1 MEKFKILWIDDEV
14 DLLKPHILFL
24 ENKGFQV
31 FTSTNGSDALKMIQ
45 FELFDI
51 VFLDENMPGLTGL
64 ETLSKI
70 KEISNVPVVMITK
83 SEEEYLMEDAI
94 GAKIADYLIKPV
106 NPHQIL
112 STIKKKLDT
121 NRLVYNKAQK
131 DYREGYAKISD
142 AINSASN
149 HDDWVE
155 VYKKIIQWEIKFDNL
170 NDNAIKDV
178 LLMQKQQANI
188 QFFKYIKDHY
198 ISWFSSSN
206 KEKPS
211 FSDSIF
217 RERVIPI
224 IKEKPVFFI
233 LIDNLRLDQWLIIK
247 PLLEVYYNIQN
258 ESTYYSILPT
268 ATQYSRNALFSG
280 LMPIDI
286 QKKFPDYWVDE
297 NEDGGKNLYE
307 EKLVKSLIE
316 DVKSDCKISF
326 NKILNLN
333 SGKKILNN
341 LNDLMLN
348 DLNII
353 IYNFVDILSHAK
365 TELKM
370 IKELVDDDKSYRDLT
385 ITWFKNSPLFD
396 FLQKIA
402 HKNVDVVITTDH
414 GTINVNQPIKII
426 GEKDISSN
434 LRYKK
439 GRRMNFNSKDVFF
452 VNNPEKIKLPSTN
465 LSSLYVFAG
474 TDKFFAYPNNYNHYV
489 NYYKNTYQHG
499 GISMEEMIIPF
510 VHLSSKFL

>member
-233 LIDNLRLDQWLIIK
+233 LIDNFTL
-247 PLLEVYYNIQN
+247 
-258 ESTYYSILPT
+258 
-268 ATQYSRNALFSG
+268 
-280 LMPIDI
+280 
-286 QKKFPDYWVDE
+286 
-297 NEDGGKNLYE
+297 
-307 EKLVKSLIE
+307 
-316 DVKSDCKISF
+316 
-326 NKILNLN
+326 
-333 SGKKILNN
+333 
-341 LNDLMLN
+341 
-348 DLNII
+348 
-353 IYNFVDILSHAK
+353 
-365 TELKM
+365 
-370 IKELVDDDKSYRDLT
+370 
-385 ITWFKNSPLFD
+385 
-396 FLQKIA
+396 
-402 HKNVDVVITTDH
+402 
-414 GTINVNQPIKII
+414 
-426 GEKDISSN
+426 
-434 LRYKK
+434 
-439 GRRMNFNSKDVFF
+439 
-452 VNNPEKIKLPSTN
+452 
-465 LSSLYVFAG
+465 
-474 TDKFFAYPNNYNHYV
+474 
-489 NYYKNTYQHG
+489 
-499 GISMEEMIIPF
+499 
-510 VHLSSKFL
+510 